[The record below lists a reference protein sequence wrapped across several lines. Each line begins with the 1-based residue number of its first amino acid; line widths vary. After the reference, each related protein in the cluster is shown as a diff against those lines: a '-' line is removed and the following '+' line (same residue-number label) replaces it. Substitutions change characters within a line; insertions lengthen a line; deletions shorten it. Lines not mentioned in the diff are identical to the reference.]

1 MLRARGAILGFGF
14 CVLLARSAGAQA
26 RSAAAP
32 ASPAASAP
40 TPATKGTATGTQGAQ
55 PAPPPPPPAPLPEEK
70 PTTLTDQPPTAI
82 SLDDALKTFHS
93 RGFDL
98 LLADAQVRAA
108 EADVRSAGYI
118 PNPALSLTYGRIV
131 DPDYS
136 PSGGASSNS
145 YTVGLTDQAAIMD
158 TLVGKRGLRKNVA
171 NAALA
176 AARLSK
182 VDAYRTLDFMV
193 KQQYV
198 TLAASQAA
206 LEFAKQVQIATTK
219 TLDLQKL
226 RYPKVINEGDLAR
239 FETTKLEADQGVDQA
254 EQALQTA
261 RVQLAFLLG
270 ERTVTPAYV
279 ADVNMMKFILP
290 EKIASTTLT
299 DLEHQAVTTRPD
311 VQAQVRQEERAQA
324 SIDLARRQR
333 FPDIAISAQYS
344 QTGTGINSVS
354 PPMVSV
360 GLSAPIPLLYQNQ
373 GEVAHAEADLY
384 AQTVTRRKLEAQAIN
399 DVASGYASFVVSRR
413 LVERMESSLLERAKR
428 ARDITELQYNAG
440 STSLIDFIDA
450 ERTFIATNFEYIQD
464 LTAYWTAVYQLEE
477 AVGTDLRK

>member
-14 CVLLARSAGAQA
+14 CVLLAS
-26 RSAAAP
+26 SAAAQSRAGAAP
-32 ASPAASAP
+32 PAASPTAP
-40 TPATKGTATGTQGAQ
+40 TAGSKGTASTQAM
-55 PAPPPPPPAPLPEEK
+55 PPTPPPAAPLPEMK
-70 PTTLTDQPPTAI
+70 STTLSDQPPQSI

-108 EADVRSAGYI
+108 EADVRSAGFI
-118 PNPALSLTYGRIV
+118 PNPALSLQYGRIV
-131 DPDYS
+131 DPSSDT
-136 PSGGASSNS
+136 SGGASNNS
-145 YTVGLTDQAAIMD
+145 YTVGLSDQAAIFD
-158 TLVGKRGLRKNVA
+158 SLAGKRGLRKDVA

-176 AARLSK
+176 ATRLSK

-198 TLAASQAA
+198 MLAAAESA
-206 LEFAKQVQIATTK
+206 LDFAKEVQVATTK

-226 RYPKVINEGDLAR
+226 RYPKVINEGELAR

-254 EQALQTA
+254 EQNLQTA
-261 RVQLAFLLG
+261 RVGLAFLLG
-270 ERTVTPAYV
+270 ERATTPAYV
-279 ADVNMMKFILP
+279 ADVNMMKFVLP
-290 EKIASTTLT
+290 EKLGSSTLA
-299 DLEHQAVTTRPD
+299 DLEHRAVTTRPD
-311 VQAQVRQEERAQA
+311 VQAQVHQEDRAQA
-324 SIDLARRQR
+324 SIDLAQRQR
-333 FPDIAISAQYS
+333 FPDISINAQYS

-360 GLSAPIPLLYQNQ
+360 GLTAPIPLLYQNQ
-373 GEVAHAEADLY
+373 GEIAHAEADLY

-399 DVASGYASFVVSRR
+399 DVAAAYASFTVSRR
-413 LVERMESSLLERAKR
+413 LVERMETTLLERAKR
-428 ARDITELQYNAG
+428 ARDITELQYSAG

-464 LTAYWTAVYQLEE
+464 LSAYWTAVYQLEE